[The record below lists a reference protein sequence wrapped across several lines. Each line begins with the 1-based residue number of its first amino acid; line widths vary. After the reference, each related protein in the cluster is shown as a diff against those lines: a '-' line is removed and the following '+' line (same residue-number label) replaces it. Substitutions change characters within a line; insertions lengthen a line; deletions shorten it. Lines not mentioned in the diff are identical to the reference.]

1 MAFPLPSIQHQM
13 GLRPEPG
20 SVTCLQVGCF
30 CRESIL
36 LLFSSLQSSETCE
49 DFGMRL
55 HAAGGITEGTGR
67 TASGLSPLLTPLLEE
82 EKVSHFASLVS
93 SGLGRKLL
101 VGVFPLPLKQSL
113 RVFAQSLMASD
124 DQICF
129 SLEF

>member
-1 MAFPLPSIQHQM
+1 
-13 GLRPEPG
+13 
-20 SVTCLQVGCF
+20 
-30 CRESIL
+30 
-36 LLFSSLQSSETCE
+36 
-49 DFGMRL
+49 MRL
-55 HAAGGITEGTGR
+55 HAAGAIREGTGR

-93 SGLGRKLL
+93 SGLRRKLL